1 MTNMTRRTYKAAFH
15 PIGRLVLCILA
26 LLLGA
31 PLAAVADPFPAPTC
45 ASVFSGSQRHAI
57 DDACGSE
64 GDGTTDA
71 KRAES
76 RAKNNLCTEGG
87 SNPVTVTFATF
98 KALQKEANDRKDK
111 DIPSGGSSSLPPD
124 RTVLASLVTA
134 SNGKKV
140 GEGSFVRL
148 VAFLLDAHHSN
159 VSGGEAVNCKKGGKP
174 NNDIHI
180 ALVATKGEDDM
191 CTSLTAEMIPH
202 YRPREWETVAGAK
215 IDRPVRVTGQLF
227 FDASHSPCS
236 GNKRPSPQRASI
248 WEIHPVDAFDVCKS
262 KTLASCPANKESA
275 WIPFDQ
281 WMGTE
286 EQEE

>member
-1 MTNMTRRTYKAAFH
+1 MTRNTSKAALH
-15 PIGRLVLCILA
+15 PVGRLALCILGLVIGERA
-26 LLLGA
+26 F
-31 PLAAVADPFPAPTC
+31 AVANPFPAPAC
-45 ASVFSGSQRHAI
+45 ASVFSGSQRHPI
-57 DDACGSE
+57 DDACGSD

-71 KRAES
+71 KKAES
-76 RAKNNLCTEGG
+76 RAKNNLCGMGG
-87 SNPVTVTFATF
+87 SDPVSVTFATF

-111 DIPSGGSSSLPPD
+111 DIPSGSSSSLPPD
-124 RTVLASLVTA
+124 RAVLASLVKA
-134 SNGKKV
+134 PNGKRV
-140 GEGSFVRL
+140 GEGSVIRL

-159 VSGGEAVNCKKGGKP
+159 VSSGEAVNCKKGGKP

-202 YRPREWETVAGAK
+202 YRPKEWEALDGAK

-248 WEIHPVDAFDVCKS
+248 WEIHPVDAFDVCKFKS
-262 KTLASCPANKESA
+262 LAACPANKESA
-275 WIPFDQ
+275 WVPLDQ
-281 WMGTE
+281 WIGTE
-286 EQEE
+286 DQEEE